1 MKKEILQILVCPV
14 TKKPL
19 LLEILEENSG
29 HVVRGELVSSGN
41 GARYQIVGGV
51 PRFVASDNYA
61 DNFGMQWNQ
70 FRKTQL
76 DSNSGVSISGDRFWA
91 VTGWTPNELNGAL
104 VLDAGCGAGRFAE
117 IALQAGAQV
126 VAVDYSSA
134 VDACYQNLSQ
144 YDNLNVIQAD
154 IYALPFRESTFPY
167 VYSLGVLQHTPNVA
181 AAFKKL
187 AEVVSSDGSLCTD
200 YYWKRFRTMLHSKYL
215 VRPITKRVRND
226 VLFDYLK
233 VCVPTM
239 LRFSQTLGKIP
250 FVGRLLQR
258 MVPVADYTGRF
269 PLSDE
274 QLQEWALLDTFD
286 MLAPEYDNPQT
297 ASTIERWYREAGMK
311 EVEIGHW
318 SHLGARGK
326 KQAEAPQWKREEH
339 SYGKHPKL

>member
-1 MKKEILQILVCPV
+1 MRTEILQILVCPA
-14 TKKPL
+14 TKEPL
-19 LLEILEENSG
+19 ELVVLEEKSG
-29 HVVRGELVSSGN
+29 RVVRGELVSSGN
-41 GARYQIVGGV
+41 GARYQIVDGV
-51 PRFVASDNYA
+51 PRFVPSDNYA

-70 FRKTQL
+70 FRETQL
-76 DSNSGVSISGDRFWA
+76 DSHSGVSISGDRFWD
-91 VTGWTPNELNGAL
+91 VTGWRSSELSGAM

-126 VAVDYSSA
+126 IAIDYSCA
-134 VDACYQNLSQ
+134 VDACYRNLSHHE
-144 YDNLNVIQAD
+144 NLHVVQAD

-167 VYSLGVLQHTPNVA
+167 VYSLGVLQHTPDVA

-187 AEVVSSDGSLCTD
+187 AQVVAPEGRLCTD

-215 VRPITKRVRND
+215 VRPVTKRIRND

-239 LRFSQTLGKIP
+239 LRLSQTLGKIP
-250 FVGRLLQR
+250 VVGRLLQR
-258 MVPVADYTGRF
+258 VVPVADYTGRF
-269 PLSDE
+269 PLSNQ
-274 QLQEWALLDTFD
+274 QLREWALLDTFD

-297 ASTIERWYREAGMK
+297 ASTVESWYREADME

-326 KQAEAPQWKREEH
+326 KRAVAPTPAET
-339 SYGKHPKL
+339 